1 MTLANMPSSPSLPGL
16 PDTPVLIE
24 SSTAMEVFSA
34 CLAGVLQAPALV
46 FLEGDLGVGKTTF
59 VRGYLR
65 ALGYQGH
72 VKSPTFTIVES
83 YTLASYKIHHFD
95 LYRLSDPEELEF
107 MGIREYLSSDAICFV
122 EWPEKGNPLLHS
134 PDLTIKIEHAEEKRW
149 LDCTQGA

>member
-16 PDTPVLIE
+16 PDTPILIE
-24 SSTAMEVFSA
+24 SSNAMEAFA
-34 CLAGVLQAPALV
+34 ARLAGTLQAPALV

-72 VKSPTFTIVES
+72 VKSPTFTLVES

-134 PDLTIKIEHAEEKRW
+134 PDLTIKIEHAKEKRW

>member
-16 PDTPVLIE
+16 PDTPILIE
-24 SSTAMEVFSA
+24 SSNAMEAFA
-34 CLAGVLQAPALV
+34 ARLAGTLQAPALV

-72 VKSPTFTIVES
+72 VKSPTFTLVES

-122 EWPEKGNPLLHS
+122 EWLSLIH
-134 PDLTIKIEHAEEKRW
+134 I
-149 LDCTQGA
+149 